1 MKKLLGIFVLLAA
14 FTLPALAQ
22 WQGRLSA
29 DDQKEFDKAY
39 AKWVNDS
46 RKNDRDDI
54 DKDVRRMQ
62 EIMARYNIPPDVPF
76 DRIASRAYP
85 NSSSTSYPSAG
96 YQSYAGRLSPEDQ
109 REFDKYYSRWM
120 EDTRKGDRDDIQS
133 DVTHMQEIMARYSIP
148 TDVPFDRIA
157 TAGYGSSDY
166 AGESRSY
173 HRSYEPWQGRLSAE
187 DQHKFDKAYAE
198 WVEDTRKHDKDDI
211 PKDMRKMQDIMA
223 RYNIPPD
230 VPFDAIASPNA
241 ALTK

>member
-1 MKKLLGIFVLLAA
+1 MKKLLGICVLLAA
-14 FTLPALAQ
+14 FTIPGLAQ
-22 WQGRLSA
+22 WQGRLSP
-29 DDQKEFDKAY
+29 DDQREFDKAY

-46 RKNDRDDI
+46 RKNDRDDL

-62 EIMARYNIPPDVPF
+62 DIMARYNVPSDVPF
-76 DRIASRAYP
+76 DRIASGAYQ
-85 NSSSTSYPSAG
+85 NSYGNSYPAG

-109 REFDKYYSRWM
+109 RDFDKYYSRWI

-133 DVTHMQEIMARYSIP
+133 DVSHMQEIMARYSIP

-166 AGESRSY
+166 AGGSRSY
-173 HRSYEPWQGRLSAE
+173 ERWRGRLSAE
-187 DQHKFDKAYAE
+187 DQHQFDKAYAE
-198 WVEDTRKHDKDDI
+198 WVEDTRKHDRDDI

-223 RYNIPPD
+223 RYNIPAD